1 MAAKIKLNHV
11 ATALALLASGGVL
24 AHGYISQPE
33 GRNYLCK
40 TGGNS
45 QCGAISM
52 GATEPGGAVWL
63 PQWRP
68 RRRPDRLGR
77 SSTIR

>member
-1 MAAKIKLNHV
+1 MAANIRLTHL
-11 ATALALLASGGVL
+11 AAALALLASGGVL

-45 QCGAISM
+45 QCGAIQW
-52 GATEPGGAVWL
+52 EPQSLEA
-63 PQWRP
+63 PSASPMAAPPTAR
-68 RRRPDRLGR
+68 
-77 SSTIR
+77 